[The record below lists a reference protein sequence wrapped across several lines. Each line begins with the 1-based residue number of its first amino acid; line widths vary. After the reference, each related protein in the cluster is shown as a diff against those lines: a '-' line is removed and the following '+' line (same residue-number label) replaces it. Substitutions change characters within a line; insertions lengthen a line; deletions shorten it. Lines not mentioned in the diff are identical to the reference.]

1 MRMKKVK
8 AYRLATAMLMVMAL
22 VMGCSSKLDSGQKTG
37 FGQTATPS
45 STATA
50 SPEAT
55 ETPVTIIPGYQ
66 FEAPKAGDTIA
77 IIKTTMG
84 DIKIKLFPNEAPKAV
99 ENFVTHARNGYY
111 NNLIFHRVIDDFMI
125 QGGDPKGDG
134 TGGESIWGKTFE
146 DEFSP
151 NLLNYRGALSM
162 ANSGTHTTGSQF
174 FIVQKKTM
182 SADDVS
188 YLERYKYPNELI
200 DLYKEHGGT
209 EWLDFKH
216 TVFGQVYECM
226 DVVDN
231 IAAVEVDKNDKPVED
246 VIIQTIEIQEFGK

>member
-8 AYRLATAMLMVMAL
+8 AFRLTAAILLAMTL
-22 VMGCSSKLDSGQKTG
+22 VMGCSSKLESGQNSG
-37 FGQTATPS
+37 SGQ
-45 STATA
+45 TATA
-50 SPEAT
+50 SPTAASPEAT
-55 ETPVTIIPGYQ
+55 PTPIIPGYQ
-66 FEAPKAGDTIA
+66 FEAPKVGDTIA
-77 IIKTTMG
+77 IIKTSMG

-111 NNLIFHRVIDDFMI
+111 DNLIFHRVISDFMI

-134 TGGESIWGKTFE
+134 TGGESIWGKPFE
-146 DEFSP
+146 DEFSG

-162 ANSGTHTTGSQF
+162 ANSGANTNGSQF

-182 SADDVS
+182 STEDIS
-188 YLERYKYPNELI
+188 YLEKYKYPNELI

-209 EWLDFKH
+209 EWLDFQH
-216 TVFGQVYECM
+216 TVFGQVYEGM
-226 DVVDN
+226 DVVDK
-231 IAAVEVDKNDKPVED
+231 IAAVEVSKKDKPVED